1 MPPES
6 VIFVVT
12 VAVVRIAVLLVA
24 WGSELSRSRERARGL
39 AMLARVV
46 RPGVLVMERGAD
58 GGVVVVAAAPG
69 RQPSAMSSST
79 EDRMGLDELA
89 EL

>member
-6 VIFVVT
+6 VIFVVV

-39 AMLARVV
+39 AMLARVI
-46 RPGVLVMERGAD
+46 RPGVMVMERGAD
-58 GGVVVVAAAPG
+58 GGVVVVAAPG
-69 RQPSAMSSST
+69 RQASEVPST